1 MRDRLYLNSRN
12 VQSLSGKFPYFH
24 RAGAARGVLVPL
36 ITGIAIVLFSTAGIA
51 RIMGWGANSTDA
63 SGDGLA
69 PDQMPAVETMSEARV
84 FARCAECGVIVSMR
98 KIERHK
104 EEPDPGAAGSGAAG
118 NRDESRLKAS
128 RNYEFTVRM
137 DDGSSRVIE
146 AANAAAWRRGERLI
160 VIAGAIP
167 SHQ

>member
-51 RIMGWGANSTDA
+51 RIMGWGANPTDA

-104 EEPDPGAAGSGAAG
+104 EDPGPGAAGD
-118 NRDESRLKAS
+118 RDESRLKAS

-146 AANAAAWRRGERLI
+146 AAYAAAWRRGERLI

>member
-1 MRDRLYLNSRN
+1 LRDRLYLNSRN

-104 EEPDPGAAGSGAAG
+104 EDPGPGAAGD
-118 NRDESRLKAS
+118 RDESRLKAS

-146 AANAAAWRRGERLI
+146 AAYAAAWRRGERLI

>member
-1 MRDRLYLNSRN
+1 LRDRLYLNSRN
-12 VQSLSGKFPYFH
+12 VRALSGKFPYFH

-51 RIMGWGANSTDA
+51 RIMGWGANPTDA

-104 EEPDPGAAGSGAAG
+104 EDPGPGADG
-118 NRDESRLKAS
+118 DRDESRLKAS

-146 AANAAAWRRGERLI
+146 AAYAAAWRRGERLI

>member
-12 VQSLSGKFPYFH
+12 VRALSGKFPYFH

-104 EEPDPGAAGSGAAG
+104 EDPGPGADG
-118 NRDESRLKAS
+118 DRDESRLKAS

-146 AANAAAWRRGERLI
+146 AAYAAAWRRGERLI

>member
-12 VQSLSGKFPYFH
+12 VRALSGKFPYFH

-51 RIMGWGANSTDA
+51 RIMGWGANPTDA

-69 PDQMPAVETMSEARV
+69 PDQMPAVETRSEARV

-104 EEPDPGAAGSGAAG
+104 EDPGPGADG
-118 NRDESRLKAS
+118 DRDESRLKAS

-146 AANAAAWRRGERLI
+146 AAYAAAWRRGERLI

>member
-69 PDQMPAVETMSEARV
+69 PDQMPAVETRSEARV

-104 EEPDPGAAGSGAAG
+104 EDPGPGAAGSGAAG
-118 NRDESRLKAS
+118 NRDESRLTAAT
-128 RNYEFTVRM
+128 NYEFTVRM
-137 DDGSSRVIE
+137 ADGSSRVIE

>member
-1 MRDRLYLNSRN
+1 LRDRLYLNSRS
-12 VQSLSGKFPYFH
+12 VLALSGKFPYFH

-51 RIMGWGANSTDA
+51 RIMGWGANPTDA

-104 EEPDPGAAGSGAAG
+104 EDPGPGADG
-118 NRDESRLKAS
+118 DRDESRLKAS

-146 AANAAAWRRGERLI
+146 AAYAAAWRRGERLI

>member
-1 MRDRLYLNSRN
+1 LRDRLHLNSRN
-12 VQSLSGKFPYFH
+12 VQALSGKFPYFH
-24 RAGAARGVLVPL
+24 RAGAARGVLAPL
-36 ITGIAIVLFSTAGIA
+36 ITGIAIILFSTAGIA

-63 SGDGLA
+63 SRDGLA
-69 PDQMPAVETMSEARV
+69 PDQMPAVETMREARV
-84 FARCAECGVIVSMR
+84 HARCAECGVIVSMR

-104 EEPDPGAAGSGAAG
+104 EDPGPGEDGD
-118 NRDESRLKAS
+118 RDESRLKAS

-146 AANAAAWRRGERLI
+146 AAYAAAWRRGERLI

>member
-12 VQSLSGKFPYFH
+12 VRALSGKFPYFH

-51 RIMGWGANSTDA
+51 RIMGWGANPTDA

-104 EEPDPGAAGSGAAG
+104 EDPGPGADG
-118 NRDESRLKAS
+118 DRDESRLKAS

-146 AANAAAWRRGERLI
+146 AAYAAAWRRGERLI

>member
-1 MRDRLYLNSRN
+1 LRDRLYLNSRN

-51 RIMGWGANSTDA
+51 RIMGWGANPTDA

-69 PDQMPAVETMSEARV
+69 PDQMPAVETMSETRV

-104 EEPDPGAAGSGAAG
+104 EDPGPGAAGD
-118 NRDESRLKAS
+118 RDESRLKAS

-146 AANAAAWRRGERLI
+146 AAYAAAWRRGERLI

>member
-1 MRDRLYLNSRN
+1 LRDRLYLNSRS
-12 VQSLSGKFPYFH
+12 VLALSGKFPYFH

-104 EEPDPGAAGSGAAG
+104 EDPGPGADG
-118 NRDESRLKAS
+118 DRDESRLKAS

-137 DDGSSRVIE
+137 ADGSSRVIE

>member
-12 VQSLSGKFPYFH
+12 VRALSGKFPYFH

-104 EEPDPGAAGSGAAG
+104 EDPGPGADG
-118 NRDESRLKAS
+118 DRDESRLKAS

-146 AANAAAWRRGERLI
+146 AANAAAWRKGERLI

>member
-12 VQSLSGKFPYFH
+12 VQALSGKFPYFH

-51 RIMGWGANSTDA
+51 RIMGWGANPTDA

-104 EEPDPGAAGSGAAG
+104 EEPGPGAAGSGAAG
-118 NRDESRLKAS
+118 NRDESRLTAA

-146 AANAAAWRRGERLI
+146 AAYAAAWRRGERLI

>member
-1 MRDRLYLNSRN
+1 MRDRLYLNSRS
-12 VQSLSGKFPYFH
+12 VLALSGKFPYFH

-69 PDQMPAVETMSEARV
+69 PDQMPAVETMREARV
-84 FARCAECGVIVSMR
+84 HARCAECGVIVSMR

-104 EEPDPGAAGSGAAG
+104 EDPGPGAAGD
-118 NRDESRLKAS
+118 RDESRLKAS

-146 AANAAAWRRGERLI
+146 AAYAAAWRRGERLI

>member
-51 RIMGWGANSTDA
+51 RIMGWGANPTDA
-63 SGDGLA
+63 PGDGLA
-69 PDQMPAVETMSEARV
+69 PDQMPAVETMSAARV

-104 EEPDPGAAGSGAAG
+104 EDPGPGAAGSGAAG
-118 NRDESRLKAS
+118 NRDESRLTAA

-137 DDGSSRVIE
+137 ADGSSRVIE
-146 AANAAAWRRGERLI
+146 AAYAAAWRRGERLI

>member
-51 RIMGWGANSTDA
+51 RIMGWGANPTDA

-104 EEPDPGAAGSGAAG
+104 EDPGPGADG
-118 NRDESRLKAS
+118 DRDESRLKAS

-146 AANAAAWRRGERLI
+146 AAYAAAWRRGERLI

>member
-1 MRDRLYLNSRN
+1 MRDRLYLNSRS
-12 VQSLSGKFPYFH
+12 VLALSGKFPYFH

-51 RIMGWGANSTDA
+51 RIMGWGANPTDA
-63 SGDGLA
+63 PGDGLA
-69 PDQMPAVETMSEARV
+69 PDQMPAVETMSAARV

-104 EEPDPGAAGSGAAG
+104 EDPGPGADG
-118 NRDESRLKAS
+118 DRDESRLKAS

-146 AANAAAWRRGERLI
+146 AAYAAAWRRGERLI

>member
-1 MRDRLYLNSRN
+1 LRDRLYLNSRS
-12 VQSLSGKFPYFH
+12 VLALSGKFPYFH

-51 RIMGWGANSTDA
+51 RIMGWGANPTDA

-104 EEPDPGAAGSGAAG
+104 EDPGPGAAGSGAAG
-118 NRDESRLKAS
+118 NRDESRLTAA

-137 DDGSSRVIE
+137 ADGSSRVIE

>member
-1 MRDRLYLNSRN
+1 LRDRLYLNSRN
-12 VQSLSGKFPYFH
+12 VRALSGKFPYFH

-104 EEPDPGAAGSGAAG
+104 EDPGPGADG
-118 NRDESRLKAS
+118 DRDESRLKAS

-146 AANAAAWRRGERLI
+146 AAYAAAWRRGERLI

>member
-12 VQSLSGKFPYFH
+12 VRALSGKFPYFH

-51 RIMGWGANSTDA
+51 RIMGWGANPTDA

-104 EEPDPGAAGSGAAG
+104 EDPGPGAAGSGAAG
-118 NRDESRLKAS
+118 NRDESRLTAA

-137 DDGSSRVIE
+137 ADGSSRVIE

>member
-1 MRDRLYLNSRN
+1 LRDRLYLNSRN
-12 VQSLSGKFPYFH
+12 VQALSGKFPYFH

-104 EEPDPGAAGSGAAG
+104 EDPGPGADG
-118 NRDESRLKAS
+118 DRDESRLKAS

-146 AANAAAWRRGERLI
+146 AAYAAAWRRGERLI

>member
-51 RIMGWGANSTDA
+51 RIMGWGANPTDA

-69 PDQMPAVETMSEARV
+69 PDQMPAVETRSEARV

-104 EEPDPGAAGSGAAG
+104 EDPGPGADG
-118 NRDESRLKAS
+118 DRDESRLKAS

-146 AANAAAWRRGERLI
+146 AAYAAAWRRGERLI